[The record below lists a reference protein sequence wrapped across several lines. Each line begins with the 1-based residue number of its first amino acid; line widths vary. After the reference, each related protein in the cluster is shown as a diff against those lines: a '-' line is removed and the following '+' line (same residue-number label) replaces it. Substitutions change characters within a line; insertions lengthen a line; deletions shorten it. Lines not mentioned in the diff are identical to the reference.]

1 MTEGYFYG
9 IIGAIASVFFV
20 NYVFTYPYMQLD
32 FTLSGYPL
40 TFITMMIVAGVTST
54 MTSRLKESEQIKAEA
69 AAKVK
74 TEFLANCCVHTV
86 VNCILHY
93 NLKCFFCILVGINAD

>member
-1 MTEGYFYG
+1 MHKGCFCRTCAADNSDGFARFYMKIDVINNVFLAVFLISRMTEGYFYG

-32 FTLSGYPL
+32 FTLSGYPI

-54 MTSRLKESEQIKAEA
+54 MT
-69 AAKVK
+69 
-74 TEFLANCCVHTV
+74 
-86 VNCILHY
+86 
-93 NLKCFFCILVGINAD
+93 